1 MVRHGKIITPGL
13 SDGILEGITR
23 DTVIELARERGYEVV
38 ESSITRGELLI
49 ADEVFLTATA
59 AEPHPVRS
67 LDGRSIGK
75 HALGPP
81 TAELRDLYG
90 RVTRGEV
97 KEHLEW
103 VDLIDA
109 KPVRRRKR

>member
-1 MVRHGKIITPGL
+1 M
-13 SDGILEGITR
+13 
-23 DTVIELARERGYEVV
+23 ER
-38 ESSITRGELLI
+38 SITRGELLI
-49 ADEVFLTATA
+49 ADEVFLTGTA
-59 AEPHPVRS
+59 AELHPVRS
-67 LDGRSIGK
+67 IDGISIGK
-75 HALGPP
+75 DVPGPI